1 MEMDVPAVGTGQLAD
16 KHRTNGDAS
25 QELLERLNSV
35 EAKMNEVIRG
45 KAEVI
50 KCMLTGILAGG
61 SILLED
67 LPGVGKTTMAKALAK
82 LVDLEFSRL
91 QCTPDLL
98 PTDVFGFS
106 VYNAQEGDLSF
117 RPGPVFC
124 NLLLVDEINRASPR
138 TQSALLEAMAER
150 QITIEG
156 QARALDEPFLV
167 LATQNPMGFAGTFPL
182 PEAQLDRF
190 LFHLQID
197 YPDSQSEVDLLYQS
211 DSERL
216 DLLKPLMSANE
227 LKTLQQLVQ
236 RVEVHR
242 DLAKYIVAIITQTR
256 DHEQIV
262 TGASPRGSQ
271 MLFRGAQA
279 FAFLSGRNHVQP
291 DDIQRVAPI
300 CLAHRIVPRD
310 QSFGNAVFRHA
321 DKRHL
326 IESIVKGV
334 PVPA

>member
-1 MEMDVPAVGTGQLAD
+1 MDVDVSAPQTE
-16 KHRTNGDAS
+16 KAS
-25 QELLERLNSV
+25 IVRSGEQGRVELLQRLNSV
-35 EAKMNEVIRG
+35 QRKMNEVIRG
-45 KAEVI
+45 KADVI
-50 KCMLTGILAGG
+50 ECLLTGILAGG

-67 LPGVGKTTMAKALAK
+67 LPGVGKTTMAKAFAK
-82 LVDLEFSRL
+82 LVDLDFSRL

-98 PTDVFGFS
+98 PADVYGFS
-106 VYNAQEGDLSF
+106 VYNAKEGAFDF

-150 QITIEG
+150 QVTIEG
-156 QARALDEPFLV
+156 QAKTLAEPFLV

-197 YPDSQSEVDLLYQS
+197 YPDPQSEVDLLYQS
-211 DSERL
+211 DSQLLDRL
-216 DLLKPLMSANE
+216 EPIMSAAE
-227 LKTLQQLVQ
+227 LSQLQQSVQ
-236 RVEVHR
+236 SIEVHR
-242 DLAKYIVAIITQTR
+242 DLANYIVAIIAGTR
-256 DHEQIV
+256 NHEQIV

-279 FAFLSGRNHVQP
+279 FAFLSGRDHVQP
-291 DDIQRVAPI
+291 DDIQHIAPI
-300 CLAHRIVPRD
+300 CLAHRVVTRE
-310 QSFGNAVFRHA
+310 QSLSGVVHRHS
-321 DKRHL
+321 DKRDL
-326 IESIVKGV
+326 IEGIVKSI